1 MENRIPSHRGTVVL
15 ALFAAIIVV
24 LAFTPLGFIPLPFI
38 KMTIIHIPVIL
49 GALLLGPKCGAC
61 LGFLFG
67 LTSLINNTISPAI
80 TSLDVYKRQLLR
92 QIVRPHK
99 CSYRIFHAHIA
110 S

>member
-49 GALLLGPKCGAC
+49 GALLPPTLVMY
-61 LGFLFG
+61 
-67 LTSLINNTISPAI
+67 PAR
-80 TSLDVYKRQLLR
+80 LK
-92 QIVRPHK
+92 IV
-99 CSYRIFHAHIA
+99 
-110 S
+110 